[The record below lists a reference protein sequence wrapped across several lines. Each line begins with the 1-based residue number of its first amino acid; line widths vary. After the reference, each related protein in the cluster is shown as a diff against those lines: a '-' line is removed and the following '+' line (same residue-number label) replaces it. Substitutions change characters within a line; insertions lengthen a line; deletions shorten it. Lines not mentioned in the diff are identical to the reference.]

1 MPTNFRLS
9 YTNGIEFVD
18 LFPSTN
24 VAAITDADDIYQ
36 IETMDVTIP
45 APASGTSAPN
55 TQTVT
60 ITTTDDMVSALFN
73 MYLVSTGEQATKDYA
88 TISQAQV
95 TTNQLSITRLY
106 TMPEGSIDVVLV
118 FYIKR
123 G

>member
-36 IETMDVTIP
+36 IETLDVTIP

-60 ITTTDDMVSALFN
+60 ITTTDDMVNAPFN
-73 MYLVSTGEQATKDYA
+73 IYLSSTGEQATKDYA

-95 TTNQLSITRLY
+95 TANQLSITRLY
-106 TMPEGSIDVVLV
+106 TMPEGSINVTLV
-118 FYIKR
+118 FYIRK

>member
-24 VAAITDADDIYQ
+24 VAAITDGDGIYQ

-55 TQTVT
+55 TQTVA
-60 ITTTDDMVSALFN
+60 ITTTDDMVSAPFN
-73 MYLVSTGEQATKDYA
+73 MYLSSTGEQATKDYA

-95 TTNQLSITRLY
+95 TANQLSITRLY
-106 TMPEGSIDVVLV
+106 TMPEGSINVTLV